1 MERTAAVPSD
11 RQVTRAAAFGAVT
24 LVLYACLF
32 ALERPILEWSSR
44 GGWYFLVP
52 VAIAFAFSF
61 VHGAFTGYFWDVLG
75 IKARK

>member
-1 MERTAAVPSD
+1 MERMAAASSYRQLTRTAAY
-11 RQVTRAAAFGAVT
+11 GAVA

-52 VAIAFAFSF
+52 VAIAFAFSI